1 MEFQKYNVKKKEEE
15 KKKKTRSKNYKKYIY
30 MKFAVK
36 KKGSFFRKVIGYTS
50 EN

>member
-1 MEFQKYNVKKKEEE
+1 MLKKRRKKKK